1 MQLFSIGIDDKDIY
15 LKDLIQKKSSV
26 PWIEGLYIE
35 ENRVGDLIFL
45 NYSISLAL
53 PREKVEEKKDRLR
66 LIIADTLSNMIM
78 DDMQSIIVQR
88 IIQNEYFYFER
99 KDQDRILRD
108 ALAIMWGGRNPIVN
122 AETIRERWRY
132 RIWDRLMDHLETN
145 DELVYDG
152 FITFRLK
159 DFIGELEDAVERAV
173 DDLLIENEYNEFI
186 KLLQYFVEI
195 QDPKMDEVHV
205 LQQEDKRYVL
215 LDSDFK
221 VIHNEMLEQLAREIT
236 DKEIGHVDL
245 LISSLITIAPC
256 KITIHEYD
264 KIKNRTIEY
273 YQQCLYGKVVMMKK
287 STQII
292 GVTDYIVSDYGIS
305 SCRVKR
311 MHGKKCILF

>member
-1 MQLFSIGIDDKDIY
+1 MEGSDGMQLFSIGIDDKDIY

-45 NYSISLAL
+45 SYSISLAL

-122 AETIRERWRY
+122 AETIREQWRY

-145 DELVYDG
+145 DELVFDG

-236 DKEIGHVDL
+236 DKEISHDDL

-264 KIKNRTIEY
+264 KIKNIELLNTISNV
-273 YQQCLYGKVVMMKK
+273 LYCPMPGDVP
-287 STQII
+287 
-292 GVTDYIVSDYGIS
+292 G
-305 SCRVKR
+305 
-311 MHGKKCILF
+311 

>member
-1 MQLFSIGIDDKDIY
+1 MEGSDGMQLFSIGIDDKDIY

-45 NYSISLAL
+45 SYSISLAL

-122 AETIRERWRY
+122 AETIREQWRY

-145 DELVYDG
+145 DELVFDG

-236 DKEIGHVDL
+236 DKEISHDDL

-264 KIKNRTIEY
+264 KIKNIELLNTISNVFT
-273 YQQCLYGKVVMMKK
+273 GKVDEIAYP
-287 STQII
+287 T
-292 GVTDYIVSDYGIS
+292 Y
-305 SCRVKR
+305 
-311 MHGKKCILF
+311 LFSI

>member
-1 MQLFSIGIDDKDIY
+1 MEGSDGMQLFSIGIDDKDME
-15 LKDLIQKKSSV
+15 LKELIRKKSSV

-35 ENRVGDLIFL
+35 ENRIGDLIFL
-45 NYSISLAL
+45 NYNISHIL
-53 PREKVEEKKDRLR
+53 PQKKVEEVKDRLR
-66 LIIADTLSNMIM
+66 LIIADTLSDMIM
-78 DDMQSIIVQR
+78 EDMQSVIVQR
-88 IIQNEYFYFER
+88 IIQNEYFYIDR

-122 AETIRERWRY
+122 AETIREQWRY
-132 RIWDRLMDHLETN
+132 RIWDRIMDHLDTN
-145 DELVYDG
+145 DELVFDG
-152 FITFRLK
+152 FVTFRLK
-159 DFIGELEDAVERAV
+159 VFINELEDAVERAV

-205 LQQEDKRYVL
+205 LQQEDKRYIL

-236 DKEIGHVDL
+236 DKEISHDDL

-264 KIKNRTIEY
+264 KIKNIELLNTINNVFT
-273 YQQCLYGKVVMMKK
+273 GKVVMSEERITPK
-287 STQII
+287 
-292 GVTDYIVSDYGIS
+292 
-305 SCRVKR
+305 
-311 MHGKKCILF
+311 L

>member
-15 LKDLIQKKSSV
+15 LKDLLQKKSSV

-45 NYSISLAL
+45 SYSISLAL

-122 AETIRERWRY
+122 AETIREQWRY

-145 DELVYDG
+145 DELVFDG

-236 DKEIGHVDL
+236 DKEISHDDL

-264 KIKNRTIEY
+264 KIKNIELLNTISNVFT
-273 YQQCLYGKVVMMKK
+273 GKVVMSEERITPK
-287 STQII
+287 
-292 GVTDYIVSDYGIS
+292 
-305 SCRVKR
+305 
-311 MHGKKCILF
+311 L

>member
-1 MQLFSIGIDDKDIY
+1 MQLFSIGIDDKDME
-15 LKDLIQKKSSV
+15 LKELIRKKSSV

-35 ENRVGDLIFL
+35 ENRIGDLIFL
-45 NYSISLAL
+45 NYNISHIL
-53 PREKVEEKKDRLR
+53 PQKKVEEVKDRLR
-66 LIIADTLSNMIM
+66 LIIADTLSDMIM
-78 DDMQSIIVQR
+78 EDMQSVIVQR
-88 IIQNEYFYFER
+88 IIQNEYFYIDR

-122 AETIRERWRY
+122 AETIREQWRY
-132 RIWDRLMDHLETN
+132 RIWDRIMDHLDTN
-145 DELVYDG
+145 DELVFDG
-152 FITFRLK
+152 FVTFRLK
-159 DFIGELEDAVERAV
+159 DFINELEDAVERAV

-205 LQQEDKRYVL
+205 LQQEDKRYIL

-236 DKEIGHVDL
+236 DKEISHDDL

-264 KIKNRTIEY
+264 KIKNIELLNTINNVFT
-273 YQQCLYGKVVMMKK
+273 GKVVMSEERITPK
-287 STQII
+287 
-292 GVTDYIVSDYGIS
+292 
-305 SCRVKR
+305 
-311 MHGKKCILF
+311 L

>member
-45 NYSISLAL
+45 SYSISLAL

-122 AETIRERWRY
+122 AETIREQWRY

-145 DELVYDG
+145 DELVFDG

-236 DKEIGHVDL
+236 DKEISHDDL

-264 KIKNRTIEY
+264 KIKNIELLNTISNVFT
-273 YQQCLYGKVVMMKK
+273 GKVVMSEERITPK
-287 STQII
+287 
-292 GVTDYIVSDYGIS
+292 
-305 SCRVKR
+305 
-311 MHGKKCILF
+311 L

>member
-1 MQLFSIGIDDKDIY
+1 MEGSDGMQLFSIGIDDKDIY

-45 NYSISLAL
+45 SYSISLAL

-122 AETIRERWRY
+122 AETIREQWRY

-145 DELVYDG
+145 DELVFDG

-236 DKEIGHVDL
+236 DKEISHDDL

-264 KIKNRTIEY
+264 KIKNIELLNTISNVFT
-273 YQQCLYGKVVMMKK
+273 GKVVMSEERITPK
-287 STQII
+287 
-292 GVTDYIVSDYGIS
+292 
-305 SCRVKR
+305 
-311 MHGKKCILF
+311 L

>member
-1 MQLFSIGIDDKDIY
+1 MQLFSIGIDDKDME
-15 LKDLIQKKSSV
+15 LKELIRKKSSV

-35 ENRVGDLIFL
+35 ENRIGDLIFL
-45 NYSISLAL
+45 NYNISHIL
-53 PREKVEEKKDRLR
+53 PQKKAEEVKDRLR
-66 LIIADTLSNMIM
+66 LIIADTLSDMIM
-78 DDMQSIIVQR
+78 EDMQSVIVQR
-88 IIQNEYFYFER
+88 IIQNEYFYIDR

-122 AETIRERWRY
+122 AETIREQWRY
-132 RIWDRLMDHLETN
+132 RIWDRIMDHLDTN
-145 DELVYDG
+145 DELVFDG
-152 FITFRLK
+152 FVTFRLK
-159 DFIGELEDAVERAV
+159 DFINELEDAVERAV

-205 LQQEDKRYVL
+205 LQQEDKRYIL

-236 DKEIGHVDL
+236 DKEISHDDL

-264 KIKNRTIEY
+264 KIKNIELLNTINNVFT
-273 YQQCLYGKVVMMKK
+273 GKVVMSEERITPK
-287 STQII
+287 
-292 GVTDYIVSDYGIS
+292 
-305 SCRVKR
+305 
-311 MHGKKCILF
+311 L

>member
-1 MQLFSIGIDDKDIY
+1 MEGSDGMQLFSIGIDDKDIY

-26 PWIEGLYIE
+26 FWIEGLYIE

-45 NYSISLAL
+45 SYSISLAL

-122 AETIRERWRY
+122 AETIREQWRY

-145 DELVYDG
+145 DELVFDG

-221 VIHNEMLEQLAREIT
+221 VIHNEMLEQLVREIT
-236 DKEIGHVDL
+236 DKEISHDDL

-264 KIKNRTIEY
+264 KIKNIELLNTISNVFT
-273 YQQCLYGKVVMMKK
+273 GKV
-287 STQII
+287 
-292 GVTDYIVSDYGIS
+292 
-305 SCRVKR
+305 
-311 MHGKKCILF
+311 

>member
-1 MQLFSIGIDDKDIY
+1 MEGSDGMQLFSIGIDDKDME
-15 LKDLIQKKSSV
+15 LKELIRKKSSV

-35 ENRVGDLIFL
+35 ENRIGDLIFL
-45 NYSISLAL
+45 NYNISHIL
-53 PREKVEEKKDRLR
+53 PQKKVEEVKDRLR
-66 LIIADTLSNMIM
+66 LIIADTLSDMIM
-78 DDMQSIIVQR
+78 EDMQSVIVQR
-88 IIQNEYFYFER
+88 IIQNEYFYIDR

-122 AETIRERWRY
+122 AETIREQWRY
-132 RIWDRLMDHLETN
+132 RIWDRIMDHLDTN
-145 DELVYDG
+145 DELVFDG
-152 FITFRLK
+152 FVTFRLK
-159 DFIGELEDAVERAV
+159 DFINELEDAVERAV

-205 LQQEDKRYVL
+205 LQQEDKRYIL

-236 DKEIGHVDL
+236 DKEISHDDL

-264 KIKNRTIEY
+264 KIKNIELLNTINNVFT
-273 YQQCLYGKVVMMKK
+273 GKVVMSEERITPK
-287 STQII
+287 
-292 GVTDYIVSDYGIS
+292 
-305 SCRVKR
+305 
-311 MHGKKCILF
+311 L